1 MHRRL
6 FLPLALCGVLFAVG
20 AGVSSASTKSSK
32 VTITPAPFYSGAQL
46 SQYAGNDWPTVGGD
60 LQNDRYSTLT
70 QITPAN
76 VGTLKLAWSKD
87 MGVCAATVQA
97 SACPGQE
104 ANAVVQN
111 GIMYLADS
119 KSDVWA
125 MDATTGQILWSYVPT
140 FDPGFSIGS
149 GGRQP
154 GVTLGQG
161 LVFLGQRDGK
171 VVALNQGDGSIAWTA
186 SAGPWQKG
194 IRLSASPIYLNGQ
207 VIVGNSGGDGGSESN
222 AMMAFNATSGA
233 LMWFWNNIPAHNQ
246 PGGNTWPWSGVHSN
260 YGGAAIWSNVS
271 VDAKNNLV
279 LFGTGNPVPWNSRGP
294 GSDLWTDSMVALDS
308 NTGQFKWAYQATH
321 HDLWDNDFPNE
332 NILFDMTVGGKTVP
346 AVAAVAKM
354 GWTWV
359 LNRLTGQ
366 PLEPIK
372 QVSVPTLPNS
382 PDVNAWPTQPIPQTP
397 NTLSGC
403 IAGDPTSGGGANE
416 CYDQPLKNGGG
427 RLTTNPIRWTGLT
440 APDGKPYNIC
450 SHFCPYDTTQY
461 VTQPFESMDWPE
473 SSYSPLTKE
482 FITCGVTNRTYAK
495 EQVPAASQ
503 VVGSAGGIGS
513 GILSVADSSID
524 PLNLNDFGNFS
535 ALDMSTVSPTSGGKF
550 AWHQIWPTVCYS
562 GTMDTASG
570 LTFVGHVGPGNGQ
583 TGLGYLAAV
592 NTKTGAELWE
602 SPAGQMNAPAT
613 APPITYSVNG
623 TQYVSIFA
631 GGESHNDPTRP
642 DPAHPN
648 YRVRG
653 DTVYT
658 YALGS

>member
-1 MHRRL
+1 MHRKL
-6 FLPLALCGVLFAVG
+6 LLPLALCGVLLAVG

-76 VGTLKLAWSKD
+76 VGTLQLAWSKD

-97 SACPGQE
+97 AACPGQE
-104 ANAVVQN
+104 SNAVVQN
-111 GIMYLADS
+111 GIMYLSDS

-125 MDATTGQILWSYVPT
+125 MDATTGNILWTYTPT
-140 FDPGFSIGS
+140 FPTGYNIGN
-149 GGRQP
+149 GGRNP
-154 GVTLGQG
+154 GVSLGQG
-161 LVFLGQRDGK
+161 LVFLGQRNGT
-171 VVALNQGDGSIAWTA
+171 VVALNQGDGSVAWTA
-186 SAGPWQKG
+186 SAGPYQKG
-194 IRLSASPIYLNGQ
+194 ITLSATPIYLNGEL
-207 VIVGNSGGDGGSESN
+207 IVGNSGGDGGSESN
-222 AMMAFNATSGA
+222 AVMAFNATSGA

-246 PGGNTWPWSGVHSN
+246 PGGNTWPWSGAHSN
-260 YGGAAIWSNVS
+260 YGGAAMWQNVS
-271 VDAKNNLV
+271 VDAKNNIV
-279 LFGTGNPVPWNSRGP
+279 LFGDGNPVPWNSRGP
-294 GSDLWTDSMVALDS
+294 GSDLWTDSMIALDS
-308 NTGQFKWAYQATH
+308 NTGQLKWAFQATH

-332 NILFDMTVGGKTVP
+332 SILFDETVNGKTVP

-359 LNRLTGQ
+359 FNRITGA
-366 PLEPIK
+366 PLEPIVQAK
-372 QVSVPTLPNS
+372 VPTLPNS
-382 PDVNAWPTQPIPQTP
+382 ADVNAWPTQPIPQTP

-403 IAGDPTSGGGANE
+403 IAGDPTSGAGANE
-416 CYDQPLKNGGG
+416 CYDQPLKGGNG
-427 RLTTNPIRWTGLT
+427 RLQTNPIRWTGLT
-440 APDGKPYNIC
+440 APDGKPYDIC
-450 SHFCPYDTTQY
+450 AHFCPYDTTQY
-461 VTQPFESMDWPE
+461 VTQPFESMDWPT

-482 FITCGVTNRTYAK
+482 FITCGVTNRTYGK

-562 GTMDTASG
+562 GTVDTASG

-613 APPITYSVNG
+613 APPITYAVNG
-623 TQYVSIFA
+623 TQYVSIFS

-642 DPAHPN
+642 NPAAPN
-648 YRVRG
+648 QRVRG